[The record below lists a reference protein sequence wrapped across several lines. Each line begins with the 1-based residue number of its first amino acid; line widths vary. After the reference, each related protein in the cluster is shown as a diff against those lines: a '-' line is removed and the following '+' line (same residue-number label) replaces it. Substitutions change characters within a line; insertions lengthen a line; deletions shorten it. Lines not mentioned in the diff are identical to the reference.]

1 MDRIDVRL
9 RRSDCRPSG
18 QRRGEPLTPVET
30 ASEAVQ
36 RIPSDASVAI
46 GGSGAGHAVPDI
58 LLRYLGERHSKTGSP
73 TGLTLLHPFGVGD
86 QKTKG
91 LQQAA
96 LPGMY
101 RRVIGGHWSMAPRM
115 AQLAAENR
123 FAAYCLPAGVMV
135 QLFHCAA
142 SGSPG
147 WISHAGLDTFVDP
160 RVEGGRLNSKAT
172 EQLVEYFERDGKPW
186 LFYKTIPVDVSLI
199 HAWEADPHGNLSMR
213 HEAGF
218 WHNCALAQAAKASD
232 GLTIAVVR
240 KLVPE
245 GTIDPRSVQ
254 VPGCFVDVL
263 VVDDEHGQT
272 YQTEFEP
279 SYCGDARMPEDGFTD
294 MPFGPRKVIA
304 RRAAQELTPGAVI
317 NVGFG
322 IPDGVIDVAREQGI
336 ASQFTST
343 IEHGQFG
350 GVPAGGLDFGAVY
363 NPDAILETGHMF
375 DFYHGRGVDQTFLG
389 FLQIDEAG
397 NVNVSKLASRIIGV
411 GGFIDIV
418 QKANKVVFCGTL
430 SIRARAE
437 IRNGRLT
444 YLSHGAPKL
453 VETVAQVTF
462 SADYARRTGQEVL
475 YVTEAA
481 VFRLGRDGLVLE
493 EIAPG
498 VDLEEDLSP
507 QLGFEPQI
515 SPNLKQ
521 MPSAIF
527 SPDRLPVNHF
537 PAFHG

>member
-1 MDRIDVRL
+1 ML
-9 RRSDCRPSG
+9 AGSDAIPSSSASG
-18 QRRGEPLTPVET
+18 KVNRVKPVET
-30 ASEAVQ
+30 ASEAVR
-36 RIPSDASVAI
+36 RIRNDACVAI
-46 GGSGAGHAVPDI
+46 GGSGAGHAIPDL
-58 LLRYLGERHSKTGSP
+58 LLRSLGSRHVSTGCP

-86 QKTKG
+86 QQSRG

-96 LPGMY
+96 HPEMY

-142 SGSPG
+142 AGSPG
-147 WISHAGLDTFVDP
+147 WFTHAGLDTFVDP
-160 RVEGGRLNSKAT
+160 RVEGGRLNAKAT
-172 EQLVEYFERDGKPW
+172 EELVEYVERDGKPW
-186 LFYKTIPVDVSLI
+186 LFYKTIPIDISLI
-199 HAWEADPHGNLSMR
+199 HAWEADPSGNLSMR

-240 KLVPE
+240 KIVPE
-245 GTIDPRSVQ
+245 GSIDPRSVH

-263 VVDDEHGQT
+263 VVDEEHGQT
-272 YQTEFEP
+272 YQTDFEP
-279 SYCGDARMPEDGFTD
+279 SYCGDARMPEEGFTD
-294 MPFGPRKVIA
+294 MAFGPRKVIA

-322 IPDGVIDVAREQGI
+322 IPDGVLDVAREQRI
-336 ASQFTST
+336 AHMVTST

-389 FLQIDEAG
+389 FLQIDAAG

-418 QKANKVVFCGTL
+418 QKAKKIVFCGTL
-430 SIRARAE
+430 SIRAKIE
-437 IRNGRLT
+437 IRDGRLT
-444 YLSHGAPKL
+444 YHSPGAPKL
-453 VETVAQVTF
+453 VDEIAQVTF
-462 SADYARRTGQEVL
+462 SADYARKNGQQVI

-481 VFRLGRDGLVLE
+481 VFRLGRHGIVLE

-498 VDLEEDLSP
+498 VDLRQDLMP
-507 QLGFEPQI
+507 QLGI
-515 SPNLKQ
+515 SPL
-521 MPSAIF
+521 I
-527 SPDRLPVNHF
+527 SPDLKRMSPPIFRPDPLAMSQF
-537 PAFHG
+537 PAFET